1 MIVTA
6 CAYFAGKANPNYARH
21 HRAVDCKGAGRS
33 RRPHVGVLSTPA
45 TLLGRYGWRRSY
57 EESGLLGEVLVTS
70 AQIRA
75 ARGLLDWTVRDLAER
90 SGVHRDMVSKIE
102 TGAYA
107 GAPATLEA
115 IRRTLEYAGVEFTNG
130 DAPGVKLRK
139 R

>member
-1 MIVTA
+1 MAPILA
-6 CAYFAGKANPNYARH
+6 LQA
-21 HRAVDCKGAGRS
+21 
-33 RRPHVGVLSTPA
+33 GVL
-45 TLLGRYGWRRSY
+45 LLSAIGACGLIGRA
-57 EESGLLGEVLVTS
+57 EVVVTS

-75 ARGLLDWTVRDLAER
+75 ARGLLEWTVRDLAER

-102 TGAYA
+102 SGAYA

>member
-1 MIVTA
+1 MGFEPPT
-6 CAYFAGKANPNYARH
+6 PR
-21 HRAVDCKGAGRS
+21 DSGR
-33 RRPHVGVLSTPA
+33 P
-45 TLLGRYGWRRSY
+45 
-57 EESGLLGEVLVTS
+57 GEVLVTS

-90 SGVHRDMVSKIE
+90 SGVHRDTVSKIE